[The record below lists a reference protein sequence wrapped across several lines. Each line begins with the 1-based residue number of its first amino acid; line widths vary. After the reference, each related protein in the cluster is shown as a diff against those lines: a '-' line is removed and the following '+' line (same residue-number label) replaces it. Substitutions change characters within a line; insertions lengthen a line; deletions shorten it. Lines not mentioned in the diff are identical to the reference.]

1 MSLPADITAN
11 ATCDIYRT
19 GGITLGTA
27 GVSFFLT
34 GAFENI
40 KPTNTY
46 DYMGIF
52 GLDVDIRDGDWIYVP
67 QFAGGT
73 TYTVVRVTRV
83 GRGTPADR
91 LVAYMNRT
99 NTPYPT
105 IEI

>member
-1 MSLPADITAN
+1 MSLPNDITAN
-11 ATCDIYRT
+11 ATCDIYRA
-19 GGITLGTA
+19 GGAILGTA

-46 DYMGIF
+46 DYIGIF
-52 GLDVDIRDGDWIYVP
+52 GLDVDIRDSDYLYVP
-67 QFAGGT
+67 QYTGGT
-73 TYTVVRVTRV
+73 NFSVVRVTRV

-91 LVAYMNRT
+91 LIAYMNRL